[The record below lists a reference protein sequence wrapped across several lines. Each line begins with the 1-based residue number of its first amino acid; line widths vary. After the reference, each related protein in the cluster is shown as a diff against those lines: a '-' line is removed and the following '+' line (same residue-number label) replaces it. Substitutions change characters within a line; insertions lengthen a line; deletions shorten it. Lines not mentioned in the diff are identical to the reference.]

1 MATGPTAFLL
11 QFELG
16 TLSGYPPVPLEPD
29 DVLPVDAGFGLP
41 NIVLSDVFLL
51 GAKTELKSC
60 PIPRVVLHPA
70 THAAI
75 TANARS
81 RENMISLQGF
91 RAKCSHPCNRNG
103 CARICAKLM

>member
-1 MATGPTAFLL
+1 M
-11 QFELG
+11 
-16 TLSGYPPVPLEPD
+16 PLEPAE
-29 DVLPVDAGFGLP
+29 VLPVGAGFGLP

-70 THAAI
+70 THAAT

-81 RENMISLQGF
+81 RENMVSLQGLE
-91 RAKCSHPCNRNG
+91 RN
-103 CARICAKLM
+103 ARNLVIAMAVPAFARN

>member
-1 MATGPTAFLL
+1 M
-11 QFELG
+11 
-16 TLSGYPPVPLEPD
+16 PLEPAE
-29 DVLPVDAGFGLP
+29 VLPVGAGFGLP

-70 THAAI
+70 THAAT

-81 RENMISLQGF
+81 RENMVSLQGS
-91 RAKCSHPCNRNG
+91 RAKCSQLYNRNG